1 FPPDTDP
8 LLAPSSLGT
17 HLPRASGN
25 SVEPAPRQVSS
36 IPVTRRPSHGIG
48 TSQIEDTAVRAGGTR
63 ADLTGST
70 SRQGLPPD
78 PVTRATPWLGGHA
91 RAAEVSEPDA
101 YSRTVAL
108 VEPRPTLSAS
118 LADAMAP
125 MAPELP
131 MASSFASAKSL
142 VPLEP
147 SLALSASP
155 ADAQARASLEPKP
168 TLAVSASLADAQARA
183 SRVSADGFDAT
194 KPVTSSLGHQLD
206 TTAGAVSGWG
216 LSSWTPS
223 PSPLGNTR
231 FTNVV
236 QLSPVASGQEVLG
249 PGSRGEGI
257 RAVQGALLEMG
268 FALHGG
274 ADGQFGPQTVR
285 ALRNFQVHASR
296 TLPGVKVT
304 GALDATTLKAL
315 DSLAP
320 APGARGQSRGIPPA
334 VYEGQ
339 PVRVI
344 VALREHRTFLYD
356 AEGRLVDIFPNA
368 SGTQATPTRA
378 GLKVVRS
385 RLDQAA
391 AEAAGARLWN
401 DKHVFGT
408 RILDLSWADG
418 RHSAEELH
426 GTNAPALLGM
436 DVSHGCIRHSNEA
449 IIVLHDALS
458 AGDRVAIVEH
468 VNDPHLGAAAPVPV
482 S

>member
-1 FPPDTDP
+1 
-8 LLAPSSLGT
+8 
-17 HLPRASGN
+17 
-25 SVEPAPRQVSS
+25 
-36 IPVTRRPSHGIG
+36 
-48 TSQIEDTAVRAGGTR
+48 
-63 ADLTGST
+63 
-70 SRQGLPPD
+70 
-78 PVTRATPWLGGHA
+78 
-91 RAAEVSEPDA
+91 
-101 YSRTVAL
+101 
-108 VEPRPTLSAS
+108 
-118 LADAMAP
+118 M
-125 MAPELP
+125 
-131 MASSFASAKSL
+131 
-142 VPLEP
+142 
-147 SLALSASP
+147 
-155 ADAQARASLEPKP
+155 
-168 TLAVSASLADAQARA
+168 
-183 SRVSADGFDAT
+183 
-194 KPVTSSLGHQLD
+194 
-206 TTAGAVSGWG
+206 
-216 LSSWTPS
+216 
-223 PSPLGNTR
+223 
-231 FTNVV
+231 

-304 GALDATTLKAL
+304 GALDAATLKAL

-356 AEGRLVDIFPNA
+356 SEGRLVDIFPNA

-468 VNDPHLGAAAPVPV
+468 VNDPHLGAVAPVPV

>member
-1 FPPDTDP
+1 M
-8 LLAPSSLGT
+8 
-17 HLPRASGN
+17 
-25 SVEPAPRQVSS
+25 
-36 IPVTRRPSHGIG
+36 
-48 TSQIEDTAVRAGGTR
+48 RAGVTR

-78 PVTRATPWLGGHA
+78 PVTRATPWFGGHA
-91 RAAEVSEPDA
+91 LAAGVGEPDA
-101 YSRTVAL
+101 HPRTVAS
-108 VEPRPTLSAS
+108 VEPRPT
-118 LADAMAP
+118 
-125 MAPELP
+125 
-131 MASSFASAKSL
+131 
-142 VPLEP
+142 
-147 SLALSASP
+147 LALSASP
-155 ADAQARASLEPKP
+155 ADAKARAALEPRPALQVSSSPADARARASLESSPA
-168 TLAVSASLADAQARA
+168 LALSASLADAKARTSLVSEDGFGVMKPGTS
-183 SRVSADGFDAT
+183 SRVPQHDITA
-194 KPVTSSLGHQLD
+194 H
-206 TTAGAVSGWG
+206 AGAVSGWG
-216 LSSWTPS
+216 SSSWTPA
-223 PSPLGNTR
+223 PSPLGNAR
-231 FTNVV
+231 FTDVV

-304 GALDATTLKAL
+304 GALDAATLKAL

-356 AEGRLVDIFPNA
+356 TEGRLVDIFPNA